1 MENFDSTFIF
11 KRVQVVGD
19 KNVGHLKIVATV
31 MNKRPLAYW
40 DAMIDNNKLAYI
52 SIMLPVNFWSKILLD
67 CMNILT
73 EQYYIIIE
81 GGSAVFGKYLAD
93 FGQCLIDEDHPGPS
107 ALFLTNIRKNLLG
120 MRVGTLEAKICFKP
134 SYIFNFSLDDVYNQ
148 QLFFQTPELPNAGD
162 RILKLVRSTA
172 GANGIDIIMEKS
184 YTIQAQGFLKLEL
197 PWSDNMDFKDRPNLI
212 MMRSKFGRLGI
223 KVQLCPLSRCIML
236 LNDSKDKIFLGNRF
250 FQVVPSITQQFYF
263 DFDTIIKKILGNS
276 IGISYEMIIK
286 ERANKF
292 EKLEDE
298 DTFIVSGFGLF

>member
-1 MENFDSTFIF
+1 MEFENSTFIF
-11 KRVQVVGD
+11 KRVQIVGD

-31 MNKRPLAYW
+31 MNKRPLSYW
-40 DAMIDNNKLAYI
+40 DAMIDNNKLSYI
-52 SIMLPVNFWSKILLD
+52 SIMLPINFWSKILLD

-134 SYIFNFSLDDVYNQ
+134 SYIFNFSMEDVYNQ
-148 QLFFQTPELPNAGD
+148 QLFFQTPETKAD
-162 RILKLVRSTA
+162 RILKLIRSTA

-184 YTIQAQGFLKLEL
+184 YTIQAQGILKLEL
-197 PWSDNMDFKDRPNLI
+197 PWSDNLDFKDRPNLI
-212 MMRSKFGRLGI
+212 MMRSKFARQGV
-223 KVQLCPLSRCIML
+223 KVQICPMSRSVML
-236 LNDSKDKIFLGNRF
+236 LNDSREKIHLGNKF
-250 FQVVPSITQQFYF
+250 FQIVPSISQQFYF
-263 DFDTIIKKILGNS
+263 EFENIIKKILGNS
-276 IGISYEMIIK
+276 IGITYEMVLK

-298 DTFIVSGFGLF
+298 NTFIVSGFGLF